1 MPIRTRRLLPRGASP
16 IGPATPGGFG
26 ANDDAGDDALE
37 KCLRW
42 DWESGPYPDQE
53 EYSRVIKAAD
63 DALEK
68 VLRWDLESGPYPDQE
83 EYSRVIK
90 DYSKSVWIQRRK
102 CASRVGCP
110 APPVPSYLLDSNLKV
125 IRNAAMH
132 GVFIILDPMSLAL
145 TAMMHQQHHI

>member
-26 ANDDAGDDALE
+26 ANDAAGDDALE

-63 DALEK
+63 EAYKKCFLN
-68 VLRWDLESGPYPDQE
+68 WDWESGPYPDGE
-83 EYSRVIK
+83 EFSRVMK
-90 DYSKSVWIQRRK
+90 DHSKSVWIQRCRF
-102 CASRVGCP
+102 ASRVGS
-110 APPVPSYLLDSNLKV
+110 PPPPLPSYLDSNLKV
-125 IRNAAMH
+125 RNAAM
-132 GVFIILDPMSLAL
+132 VFVILDPMSLAL
-145 TAMMHQQHHI
+145 TAMIDA